1 MLYRY
6 VETLCLA
13 CGWRPGERTDD
24 YIRRRSPQHSRL
36 QPEHVSEYAWEQRME
51 GYSRITPGDVERLE
65 RKEKRDRWK
74 YDDVDWGAVRLPR
87 LGGLA
92 YVEQRFALMSAM

>member
-1 MLYRY
+1 
-6 VETLCLA
+6 
-13 CGWRPGERTDD
+13 
-24 YIRRRSPQHSRL
+24 
-36 QPEHVSEYAWEQRME
+36 ME

-65 RKEKRDRWK
+65 RKENRDRWK

-92 YVEQRFALMSAM
+92 YVEQRFALMGAV